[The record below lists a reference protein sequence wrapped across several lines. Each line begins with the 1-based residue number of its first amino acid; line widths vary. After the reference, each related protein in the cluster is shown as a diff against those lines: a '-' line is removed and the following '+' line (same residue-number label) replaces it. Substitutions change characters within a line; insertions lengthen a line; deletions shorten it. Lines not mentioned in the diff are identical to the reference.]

1 MNSAILMQSSGRA
14 DLRPAAYQR
23 LFRVLELS
31 PSAHDDRVY
40 FNLGM
45 LGMDDGDS
53 ANAETWFKKAIEA
66 ESNFRSALFNLAL
79 LLHEQKRPLDAL
91 PFLQSLHTHFPDHI
105 KGLILMG
112 DIYTNQVKDL
122 KSAENCYKKII
133 EVDPTHVQGH
143 HNLCVVLV
151 EQGQLQQA
159 RECLIKV
166 QEMAPKEDYVK
177 RHLQIVENRIK
188 NAQDN
193 ANSNLNLNS
202 ISND

>member
-66 ESNFRSALFNLAL
+66 KPNFRSALFNLAL
-79 LLHEQKRPLDAL
+79 LLHEQ
-91 PFLQSLHTHFPDHI
+91 
-105 KGLILMG
+105 
-112 DIYTNQVKDL
+112 
-122 KSAENCYKKII
+122 
-133 EVDPTHVQGH
+133 
-143 HNLCVVLV
+143 
-151 EQGQLQQA
+151 
-159 RECLIKV
+159 
-166 QEMAPKEDYVK
+166 
-177 RHLQIVENRIK
+177 
-188 NAQDN
+188 
-193 ANSNLNLNS
+193 
-202 ISND
+202 